1 MAAACARADR
11 SLARRLEDARA
22 GEDPLSA
29 PAAGRLI
36 LDGAIALAAAHA
48 AGPAHRGMT
57 LASMFV
63 RRDSHGVERLAA
75 GDRTAEDTEL
85 AAAAAAAATAPVS
98 PDLPCGGGGKDTAAS
113 APIQA
118 ALLGSN
124 DERAAVT
131 SFGGA
136 AREILTA
143 AGAPGL
149 GEIFEMCAAKD
160 PAARP
165 SAAQLA
171 AALEARLAALAAGAL
186 SDFIAQDGM
195 IALAACPPR
204 AHDVHMD
211 LFLQSCVCACVCVCV
226 FVCLC
231 VCVSVCV
238 CARAFACMQLCFA
251 LFLCRSLR
259 AHVCACP
266 MCVRY
271 IY

>member
-48 AGPAHRGMT
+48 AGPAPRGMT

-63 RRDSHGVERLAA
+63 RRDSDGVERLAA

-85 AAAAAAAATAPVS
+85 AAAAAAATAPVS

-113 APIQA
+113 APLQA

-226 FVCLC
+226 CLCVFVCVCVCLC
-231 VCVSVCV
+231 ARFCVYAIVL
-238 CARAFACMQLCFA
+238 CAISM
-251 LFLCRSLR
+251 S
-259 AHVCACP
+259 
-266 MCVRY
+266 
-271 IY
+271 